1 MPSDQQ
7 KRDII
12 KQEYPWPSWEAK
24 VDKMSD
30 KQVHATYIRIIS
42 KKK

>member
-1 MPSDQQ
+1 MSPEQ
-7 KRDII
+7 KRARV

-30 KQVHATYIRIIS
+30 AQVHTIYMRIIN